1 MVGNLTLGKKKYA
14 DVQDD
19 IARILSGAASL
30 RDELLAL
37 IDGDAAAFE
46 PLSRAYGIPKDD
58 PSRADVMETALKEAC
73 GPPLDIM
80 RACARAIELLEEL
93 AEKGSALAVSDAGAG
108 AALCGAALAAASLNV
123 YINAKSMAD
132 RDYAAKIISESDV
145 LLAEYRPR
153 ADTIFSEVLGRLV

>member
-1 MVGNLTLGKKKYA
+1 ME
-14 DVQDD
+14 
-19 IARILSGAASL
+19 AAL
-30 RDELLAL
+30 R
-37 IDGDAAAFE
+37 
-46 PLSRAYGIPKDD
+46 
-58 PSRADVMETALKEAC
+58 EAC

-80 RACARAIELLEEL
+80 RVCARAIELLEEL

-132 RDYAAKIISESDV
+132 GEWAEKVTSESNA

-153 ADTIFSEVLGRLV
+153 ADNIFAQVLRRLV